1 MFRFTL
7 LLALTASLCACAGA
21 GLPPLAKGQVARPT
35 PAVVTDASYAEVLR
49 SLQRLDAQDSA
60 RTTLR
65 ERLAEYL
72 LHKGDDAIGADHYD
86 EVVSR
91 FGQVTE
97 LYSPNELA
105 ARGFPDGLSRL
116 AKYLVAKGSPRGD
129 EARVLSALLILKL
142 QNPDDAT
149 QAERYEKLVLWGFD
163 ARADM
168 SGPLERFE
176 GLIEAWEEHARLS
189 PLPEVQKKLVQLYV
203 ERRDALVK
211 LFQSSDGQ
219 VPLSQSVFQGV
230 QRTALSVAAVYLRQ
244 GDTASA
250 LTQVK
255 SLGASA
261 GIEQRLAEI
270 LASTREDGSEG
281 AGALLD
287 LSRAYL
293 EGGRPDVARA
303 LCLSGLRGHRDDAR
317 FPQCL
322 ARICATENDYGGAL
336 AWYADAIALVPEE
349 RALYDEILE
358 VLKGLI
364 EEGPLTTDVANTHLL
379 ATRATEILRERMR
392 RWPKSPPPV
401 APEELYN
408 AIGEAQMNAGDTAAA
423 ERSFGESLAARQ
435 TVPTSLQLGLLLE
448 RKGRAQQAVAIYT
461 KALET
466 VSGQAPDAARQ
477 RAELLE
483 RLGDAQRN
491 SGHRPESVHAYEQ
504 ALAAWAQ
511 IVPGLHGRVAG
522 VAELRRGVVLGRLG
536 RNDDAKAAFERAIDA
551 APGMRETYATIL
563 AFLVVHSPDSAFAH
577 EVFHRAQNQVGLA
590 TEWKVY
596 FALWLRMIAGR
607 SGQSGDADAS
617 EVFESFES
625 GHDWPAKLSG
635 FGSGKLSYD
644 ALLAQTSGP
653 GEQAEAHFYEGARRL
668 ALGDYAGAQ
677 AMFSQVLDTGMVAFY
692 EFAMAQELLAQPA
705 PEPVPAVV
713 AKPTK

>member
-1 MFRFTL
+1 
-7 LLALTASLCACAGA
+7 
-21 GLPPLAKGQVARPT
+21 
-35 PAVVTDASYAEVLR
+35 
-49 SLQRLDAQDSA
+49 
-60 RTTLR
+60 
-65 ERLAEYL
+65 
-72 LHKGDDAIGADHYD
+72 
-86 EVVSR
+86 
-91 FGQVTE
+91 
-97 LYSPNELA
+97 
-105 ARGFPDGLSRL
+105 
-116 AKYLVAKGSPRGD
+116 
-129 EARVLSALLILKL
+129 
-142 QNPDDAT
+142 
-149 QAERYEKLVLWGFD
+149 
-163 ARADM
+163 
-168 SGPLERFE
+168 
-176 GLIEAWEEHARLS
+176 
-189 PLPEVQKKLVQLYV
+189 
-203 ERRDALVK
+203 
-211 LFQSSDGQ
+211 
-219 VPLSQSVFQGV
+219 
-230 QRTALSVAAVYLRQ
+230 
-244 GDTASA
+244 
-250 LTQVK
+250 VK